1 MVPMAELSTE
11 TLALEDP
18 RWLAFVSSVP
28 SATPFHHPAWA
39 GLLAECYGFSPFAL
53 AVTHA
58 GTIVGGAPVLE
69 VTGLGRSRRWV
80 ALPFTDALP
89 LLAWGAG
96 PEAVAGALERTRV
109 EAGIGSLEVRGSL
122 VGIAGHEVQ
131 AGVVHRLPLSK
142 DPEAVFRTF
151 KKSQVQGTISKA
163 QREGATIRRG
173 HVNSDLTRVF
183 FDLHV
188 ETRRRQGVPVQPRR
202 YFELLWSRML
212 EAGLGFVLLAY
223 AGERPVA
230 GAVFLD
236 WNGTVVYKLGASD
249 PAFWKLRPN
258 NLLLWTAI
266 KEACEQGRGSFDF
279 GRSDADN
286 AGLRHFKSGWGTSEE
301 PLAYSVLGER
311 GGGPAGHGR
320 LGVAMSACIRR
331 SPAFVCRAL
340 GELFYRYA
348 A

>member
-1 MVPMAELSTE
+1 MVPVAELSTE
-11 TLALEDP
+11 TLALED
-18 RWLAFVSSVP
+18 RSWLAFVSSVP
-28 SATPFHHPAWA
+28 SASPFHHPAWA

-58 GTIVGGAPVLE
+58 GTIVGGTPVLE
-69 VTGLGRSRRWV
+69 VTGLGRSRRWIS
-80 ALPFTDALP
+80 LPFTDELP
-89 LLAWGAG
+89 LLAWGAD
-96 PEAVAGALERTRV
+96 PDAIASALERARV

-122 VGIAGHEVQ
+122 VGVAGHEVE
-131 AGVVHRLPLSK
+131 AGVVHHLPLSR

-151 KKSQVQGTISKA
+151 KKSQVQRNLIKGES
-163 QREGATIRRG
+163 EGATIRRG
-173 HVNSDLTRVF
+173 RESADLTRVF
-183 FDLHV
+183 YDLHV

-202 YFELLWSRML
+202 YFELLWSSML
-212 EAGLGFVLLAY
+212 EAGRGFVLLAY

-236 WNGTVVYKLGASD
+236 WNGTVVYKLGASN

-266 KEACEQGRGSFDF
+266 KEACEQGRGTFDF

-286 AGLRHFKSGWGTSEE
+286 AGLRRFKSGWGTSEE
-301 PLAYSVLGER
+301 QLVYSVLGEHR
-311 GGGPAGHGR
+311 GGPAGHGR